1 MYSKAKSLFSKISI
15 ERKKKLLKYSEGV
28 KIWRLNTLLNKHSFL
43 LPTHI
48 SMVI

>member
-1 MYSKAKSLFSKISI
+1 MYSKAKSLISKISI

-28 KIWRLNTLLNKHSFL
+28 KIWRLNTSLNKHSFL

>member
-15 ERKKKLLKYSEGV
+15 ERKKKFLNILKEFKFGGY
-28 KIWRLNTLLNKHSFL
+28 KHSFL